1 MGEGRPRAPWGEH
14 QEEAGKRTPPL
25 HLHFPIMF
33 SRCLLMYHSLTI
45 SHCEKHNPSR
55 KVDIIIALNH
65 FTIYLNGS
73 TWEAWPGQ
81 ARCLQ
86 GKSSAVMRYEVCLW
100 WIRYYTCQWLRTAP
114 RIFLLTGFFFFSIA
128 KELRQSTINPVNEAL
143 KITVCPLGD
152 KTVTNPIFLAGR
164 DPDFLVTS
172 GDGGPCI
179 TDEALCSVLSVTSFS
194 AFV

>member
-1 MGEGRPRAPWGEH
+1 MP
-14 QEEAGKRTPPL
+14 AGQVFSSDEIRSLSVMNTIL
-25 HLHFPIMF
+25 HV
-33 SRCLLMYHSLTI
+33 SVVADGTQNI
-45 SHCEKHNPSR
+45 SSYR
-55 KVDIIIALNH
+55 
-65 FTIYLNGS
+65 
-73 TWEAWPGQ
+73 
-81 ARCLQ
+81 
-86 GKSSAVMRYEVCLW
+86 
-100 WIRYYTCQWLRTAP
+100 
-114 RIFLLTGFFFFSIA
+114 FFFFSIA